1 MEKQLHGA
9 ALSISQLINPFNQVT
24 HEPLPAGHTNIKD
37 PDLFPEVKALGLR
50 PVLLVPVESE
60 GPQIV
65 KFGRWDSLSFA
76 GTNSAK
82 LAFPPQTDALLDFPQ
97 VRKRLQQPGS
107 RDNRLRCIL

>member
-65 KFGRWDSLSFA
+65 KFVSSQGQTRPNWLSLL
-76 GTNSAK
+76 K
-82 LAFPPQTDALLDFPQ
+82 LTLCWTSRRF
-97 VRKRLQQPGS
+97 GS
-107 RDNRLRCIL
+107 VSNDLEAVTTGFRCIL